1 MSEVATRVRAKFD
14 EVLRGITDKSTCATV
29 SRVARSAIDEIER
42 LENSL
47 EDCTVRCSGLEDEAE
62 GTRGKIAD
70 AVNQFCDEVERPVG
84 SMTYIVPANDRVNRA
99 IIGLHDA
106 IGRNI

>member
-1 MSEVATRVRAKFD
+1 MSKDSAVLRTKFD
-14 EVLRGITDKSTCATV
+14 ELLLLPTGPAKADLQALANDVID
-29 SRVARSAIDEIER
+29 RVET

-47 EDCTVRCSGLEDEAE
+47 EDCQVECSGLKDEVE
-62 GTRGKIAD
+62 GNRGEIAD
-70 AVNQFCDEVERPVG
+70 AVNRFCDEVERPVG
-84 SMTYIVPANDRVNRA
+84 SMKYTVPDNDRVNRA